1 MILQAVGLSLLAA
14 LLLGAVGL
22 VVLTVLARRSLPGAV
37 LVAPLFVILAVAAS
51 VLVTANAMFINE
63 QDRQV
68 VLAVLATVTPV
79 GLVLGGVLATRVRR
93 QEAHEALQRSQR
105 EMERERETSRRELV
119 AWLSHDLRTPLAGIH
134 AMAEA
139 IGDGHAP
146 DDVSYA
152 ERIVHE
158 SDRLAQMLSDL
169 LALSRLSSASVP
181 LEKRPTDLGD
191 LASDAVASLVAVA
204 DQRGIAILPESEG
217 VDRVVTMMDV
227 RDVSRALRN
236 LLDNAISHT
245 PAGGRVVVGV
255 GAGSGLA
262 HVTVRD
268 GCGGIP
274 TADLERVFDPGWRGT
289 AARSPVTG
297 EGAGL
302 GLPIARGIA
311 RAHGGEV
318 SVRNVPGGCEF
329 LVTLPSDIQE
339 VG

>member
-14 LLLGAVGL
+14 LLLGGVGL
-22 VVLTVLARRSLPGAV
+22 VVVTVLARRSLPGAV
-37 LVAPLFVILAVAAS
+37 LVAPLFVIVAVAAS

-68 VLAVLATVTPV
+68 VLAVLATVIPV

-93 QEAHEALQRSQR
+93 QEAREALERSQWDL
-105 EMERERETSRRELV
+105 EREREATRRELV

-146 DDVSYA
+146 DDGSYA
-152 ERIVHE
+152 GRIVQE
-158 SDRLAQMLSDL
+158 ADRLAEMLTDL
-169 LALSRLSSASVP
+169 LAMSRLSSASVH
-181 LEKRPTDLGD
+181 LDKRPTDLGD
-191 LASDAVASLVAVA
+191 LASDAVASLTAIA
-204 DQRGIAILPESEG
+204 DQRTVAIMPESEG
-217 VDRVVTMMDV
+217 ADRVVAMMDA

-236 LLDNAISHT
+236 LLDNAVSHT
-245 PAGGRVVVGV
+245 PARGSVVVGV
-255 GAGSGLA
+255 GAGGGLA
-262 HVTVRD
+262 RVTVRD
-268 GCGGIP
+268 GCGGIAP
-274 TADLERVFDPGWRGT
+274 ADLERVFDPGWRGT
-289 AARSPVTG
+289 AARSPVAG
-297 EGAGL
+297 GGAGL

-329 LVTLPSDIQE
+329 QLTLPSEGNQE
-339 VG
+339 L